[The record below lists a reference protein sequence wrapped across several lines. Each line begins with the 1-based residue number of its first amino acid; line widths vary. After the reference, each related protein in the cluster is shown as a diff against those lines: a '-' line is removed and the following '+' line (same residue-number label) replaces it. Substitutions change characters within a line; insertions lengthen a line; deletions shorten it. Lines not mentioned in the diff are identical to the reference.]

1 MFSRDLNTSM
11 HGNTRDGYDYSVLY
25 TPMVDNAVYPPP
37 YSDNMPHFHQAS
49 RDGLAQYVGN
59 GPCSH
64 TSYFEHRVPL
74 VDMREMF
81 LPGVLSP
88 AAAGFEMGA
97 GVSLEG
103 APEFDLASSNY
114 ANATVHLGPVMA
126 TSAGLIH
133 HSELDPFPHIDP
145 YILDLIAME
154 SGIGEVNRTSSH
166 DMPSGVSSAPTPGL
180 QVVGQEISYTQQT
193 NGASEDA
200 TESGGHTETPLLA
213 ESSPAP
219 AYRLA
224 KPRSPAKTKKAKKT
238 PQRPRAPAIKATRP
252 QVASKGPLRCEIC
265 RRNKD
270 TRSEYA
276 HQASLN
282 RHIRTAHLD
291 SSRWQCTLCDKSM
304 IRSDA
309 LGRHL
314 KKQHHM
320 SDARA
325 KAVVAQ
331 VAASKY
337 LTG

>member
-1 MFSRDLNTSM
+1 
-11 HGNTRDGYDYSVLY
+11 
-25 TPMVDNAVYPPP
+25 
-37 YSDNMPHFHQAS
+37 
-49 RDGLAQYVGN
+49 
-59 GPCSH
+59 
-64 TSYFEHRVPL
+64 
-74 VDMREMF
+74 
-81 LPGVLSP
+81 
-88 AAAGFEMGA
+88 MGA
-97 GVSLEG
+97 GMSLEG

-154 SGIGEVNRTSSH
+154 SGIGEVNRTSSR
-166 DMPSGVSSAPTPGL
+166 DMPS
-180 QVVGQEISYTQQT
+180 GQEISYTQQT

-224 KPRSPAKTKKAKKT
+224 KPRSPAK
-238 PQRPRAPAIKATRP
+238 
-252 QVASKGPLRCEIC
+252 
-265 RRNKD
+265 
-270 TRSEYA
+270 
-276 HQASLN
+276 
-282 RHIRTAHLD
+282 
-291 SSRWQCTLCDKSM
+291 CTLCDKSM